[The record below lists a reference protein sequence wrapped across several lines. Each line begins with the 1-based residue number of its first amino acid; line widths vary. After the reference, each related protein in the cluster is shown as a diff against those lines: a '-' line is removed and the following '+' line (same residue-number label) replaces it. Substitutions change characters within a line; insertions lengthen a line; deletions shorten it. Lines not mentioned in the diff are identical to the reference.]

1 MKKINDKLAAALAS
15 AKRDIPS
22 LERIM
27 QLAVLEDASDAS
39 GALGDG
45 CVLLAI
51 ASIDNDNDGGRLSL
65 PPRPAPRHGCNWI
78 PEQLL
83 REGLAGAVMPWLPY
97 TPVAAALLP
106 LNVTFARIPLTAC
119 RLHEQH
125 REAVTK

>member
-51 ASIDNDNDGGRLSL
+51 ASIDNDNDGDGFRYLLGLPRGTDVTGYLS
-65 PPRPAPRHGCNWI
+65 NFF
-78 PEQLL
+78 E
-83 REGLAGAVMPWLPY
+83 ED
-97 TPVAAALLP
+97 
-106 LNVTFARIPLTAC
+106 
-119 RLHEQH
+119 
-125 REAVTK
+125 